1 MALTNLEAK
10 NLLGSTLNDWLVAL
24 AQGTNTESFLTW
36 NTNARRLIDLL
47 TTVPAPVLVRQ
58 EFNEDNV
65 EVDINATGLT
75 EAFMDS
81 LSSFFD
87 GPGFTRFLDTL
98 RNQITVSYNP
108 DETLTEVRTTP
119 VPDAIGIVSV
129 DISVDGDGDG
139 DDDEEYNIFEPVTP
153 LNDTGYFVTEE
164 EESLSSETFTEPIV
178 QARQA
183 QTPVQVSE
191 LSEDDEDEV
200 DLDEVD
206 DSTFEPHPD
215 IDRNTRSRW
224 TSVGTRDQMSGYVF
238 AAYSHLPY
246 HFTRGGHQYKLTL
259 SGSDF
264 VATRV

>member
-1 MALTNLEAK
+1 MALTTTEAK
-10 NLLGSTLNDWLVAL
+10 NLLGSILNDWLRAL
-24 AQGTNTESFLTW
+24 AQGTNIESFLTW
-36 NTNARRLIDLL
+36 NTNAQRLLSLL
-47 TTVPAPVLVRQ
+47 TTEPAPVLVRQ

-65 EVDINATGLT
+65 EVDINTNGLT

-81 LSSFFD
+81 MSSFFD
-87 GPGFTRFLDTL
+87 GPEFTRFLDTL
-98 RNQITVSYNP
+98 RNQITLNYINP
-108 DETLTEVRTTP
+108 DELDLPNWRNTP
-119 VPDAIGIVSV
+119 VSDDTGIVSI
-129 DISVDGDGDG
+129 DISVDGDEEGDM
-139 DDDEEYNIFEPVTP
+139 FEPAAP
-153 LNDTGYFVTEE
+153 LNGNGDEVTEDV
-164 EESLSSETFTEPIV
+164 ESPTSETVTEPTT
-178 QARQA
+178 QPT

-191 LSEDDEDEV
+191 LSDDDEEDEV
-200 DLDEVD
+200 DLGEVD

-224 TSVGTRDQMSGYVF
+224 TTVGSGDQMSGYVF

>member
-1 MALTNLEAK
+1 MALTTTEARNLI
-10 NLLGSTLNDWLVAL
+10 GSTLNDWLIAL
-24 AQGTNTESFLTW
+24 AQGTNMEDFLTW
-36 NTNARRLIDLL
+36 NTNAQRLLNLL
-47 TTVPAPVLVRQ
+47 TTEPAPVLVRQ

-65 EVDINATGLT
+65 EVNINDTGLA

-87 GPGFTRFLDTL
+87 GPGFARFLDTL
-98 RNQITVSYNP
+98 RNQVTVSYNNP
-108 DETLTEVRTTP
+108 DEAGLTEVNTTP
-119 VPDAIGIVSV
+119 IPDSPFDIAVDVDSYDEDDVDTSETEDVEFLVS
-129 DISVDGDGDG
+129 
-139 DDDEEYNIFEPVTP
+139 ET
-153 LNDTGYFVTEE
+153 VTE
-164 EESLSSETFTEPIV
+164 ST
-178 QARQA
+178 A
-183 QTPVQVSE
+183 QPAQRPVQVSE
-191 LSEDDEDEV
+191 LLDDDDEDEAV
-200 DLDEVD
+200 LDEID

-224 TSVGTRDQMSGYVF
+224 TTVGSGDQMSGYVF

>member
-10 NLLGSTLNDWLVAL
+10 NLIGSILNGWLLAL
-24 AQGTNTESFLTW
+24 SQGSNIEDFLRL
-36 NTNARRLIDLL
+36 NTNAQRLLNLL
-47 TTVPAPVLVRQ
+47 TTEPAPVLVRQ

-65 EVDINATGLT
+65 EVDINTTGLT

-87 GPGFTRFLDTL
+87 GPGFTRFLETL
-98 RNQITVSYNP
+98 RNQITVSYNNP
-108 DETLTEVRTTP
+108 DEAEVTEVRTTP
-119 VPDAIGIVSV
+119 VPDVPFTVAVNIEV
-129 DISVDGDGDG
+129 DDN
-139 DDDEEYNIFEPVTP
+139 E
-153 LNDTGYFVTEE
+153 VTEDLE
-164 EESLSSETFTEPIV
+164 FLRSETVTEPTT
-178 QARQA
+178 QPT
-183 QTPVQVSE
+183 QTPVELSE
-191 LSEDDEDEV
+191 LSDDDEDEV
-200 DLDEVD
+200 VLYEID

-224 TSVGTRDQMSGYVF
+224 TSVGTRDQISGYVF